1 MTILGCLYK
10 ELITD
15 IIRSR
20 FSLAIGKDFGF
31 SMFKVGTTLEK
42 NCLNVSQSSLSLDMV
57 LTSSTR
63 LIFSPFDEFWVNN
76 GRTVLQK
83 LLLSVIF
90 F

>member
-1 MTILGCLYK
+1 MTILGCLFK

-15 IIRSR
+15 IIGSR
-20 FSLAIGKDFGF
+20 FSLAIGKDLGF

-57 LTSSTR
+57 LTSSAR

-76 GRTVLQK
+76 GRTVL
-83 LLLSVIF
+83 
-90 F
+90 